1 LGLFSVKLLIEQIGG
16 SIDVDS
22 EEGVGTRFMIRLP
35 GQNLEERAEV
45 GNRMSK
51 DDGLAQ
57 P

>member
-35 GQNLEERAEV
+35 IQAMAMTERE
-45 GNRMSK
+45 
-51 DDGLAQ
+51 
-57 P
+57 